1 MNSIVI
7 GSGFGGI
14 AAALRLKAKGH
25 KVKLIEKHPD
35 LGGRARVFK
44 RNGFIYDAGPTVITA
59 PYLINELFEL
69 FNKDPKNYI
78 ELTPLKIWYQ
88 FIFEDKTKFN
98 YSGDEIEMK
107 DQIEKLSK
115 EDVNGYEKLVNFT
128 KKIFDKGFL
137 ELADVPF
144 DKPFVMMQQLPALL
158 KLKSY
163 KSVYSLVSSY
173 IKNEKLRRMLSMHP
187 LLVGGNPFTTTSIY
201 GLILYL
207 EKKWGIHYSVGG
219 TGNIIKGFEKLM
231 NEVGIEIIKNTEVT
245 EIITKNNKISGVKLN
260 NENEIDAD
268 NVVCN
273 ADPPAFYEKMLS
285 KSNENSMLFNW
296 KKNRMEYS
304 MGLFVYYFGTKKIY
318 ENVEH
323 HTIKFGNKYEE
334 HLDDIFNKKKLNN
347 ENEIGADNV
356 VCNADPPAFYE
367 KMLSKSNESSMLFNW
382 KKNRMEYSMGLF
394 VYYFG
399 TKKIY
404 ENVEHHTIKFGNKY
418 KEHLDDI
425 FDKKKLNNDISYYLH
440 RPTATDKTMA
450 PEGNDCFYVLV
461 PVPNNQSKINWETEG
476 EKMKNLVI
484 EKMEKDLMPD
494 LKNNIVEDFYLTPDY
509 FEKELNTKFGSGFS
523 IQPKFT
529 QSAYFRFH
537 NKSEIY
543 DGLYFVGAGTH
554 PGAGVPGVLSSAKV
568 LDKLF

>member
-25 KVKLIEKHPD
+25 KVTLIEKHQD
-35 LGGRARVFK
+35 LGGRARVFRK
-44 RNGFIYDAGPTVITA
+44 NGFIFDGGPTVITA

-69 FNKDPKNYI
+69 FKKDPADYI
-78 ELTPLKIWYQ
+78 KLSPLKIWYQ
-88 FIFEDKTKFN
+88 FIFEDKSRFN
-98 YSGDEIEMK
+98 YSGNEMEMK
-107 DQIEKLSK
+107 NQIEKISK
-115 EDVNGYEKLVNFT
+115 EDVRGYEKLVNFT
-128 KKIFDKGFL
+128 KKIFNKGFT
-137 ELADVPF
+137 ELADVSF
-144 DKPFVMMQQLPALL
+144 DKPFIMMQQLPSLL

-207 EKKWGIHYSVGG
+207 EKKWGIHYSMGG
-219 TGNIIKGFEKLM
+219 TGNIINGFEKLM
-231 NEVGIEIIKNTEVT
+231 KEVGIKVLKNSEVT
-245 EIITKNNKISGVKLN
+245 KIISNNNKITGVQIN
-260 NENEIDAD
+260 NQINIDTD
-268 NVVCN
+268 NVICN
-273 ADPPAFYEKMLS
+273 ADPPAVYEKLL
-285 KSNENSMLFNW
+285 NANTNNSFLFKW

-318 ENVEH
+318 NNIEH
-323 HTIKFGNKYEE
+323 HTIKFG
-334 HLDDIFNKKKLNN
+334 I
-347 ENEIGADNV
+347 
-356 VCNADPPAFYE
+356 
-367 KMLSKSNESSMLFNW
+367 
-382 KKNRMEYSMGLF
+382 
-394 VYYFG
+394 
-399 TKKIY
+399 
-404 ENVEHHTIKFGNKY
+404 KY

-440 RPTATDKTMA
+440 RPSATDKSMA

-461 PVPNNQSKINWETEG
+461 PVPNNQSGIDWNLEG

-484 EKMEKDLMPD
+484 DKMEKDLMPN
-494 LKNNIVEDFYLTPDY
+494 LKENIIEDFYLTPNY
-509 FEKELNTKFGSGFS
+509 FENDLNTKFGSGFS

-568 LDKLF
+568 LDKIL

>member
-25 KVKLIEKHPD
+25 QVKLIEKQPD

-44 RNGFIYDAGPTVITA
+44 KNGFTFDGGPTVITA

-69 FNKDPKNYI
+69 FQKDPKNYI
-78 ELTPLKIWYQ
+78 KLSPLKIWYQ
-88 FIFEDKTKFN
+88 FIFEDKSKFN
-98 YSGDEIEMK
+98 YSGDEASMIK
-107 DQIEKLSK
+107 QIEVINKD
-115 EDVNGYEKLVNFT
+115 DVKGYQKLVEFT
-128 KKIFDKGFL
+128 KKIFDKGFT
-137 ELADVPF
+137 ELTDVPF
-144 DKPFVMMQQLPALL
+144 NKPLVMIQQLPALI
-158 KLKSY
+158 KLRSY
-163 KSVYSLVSSY
+163 KSVYSLVSSF

-207 EKKWGIHYSVGG
+207 EKKWGIHYSMGG
-219 TGNIIKGFEKLM
+219 TGNIIKGLEKLM
-231 NEVGIEIIKNTEVT
+231 YEEGIQVIKNSEVT
-245 EIITKNNKISGVKLN
+245 EIISENNKIIGIRLN
-260 NENEIDAD
+260 D
-268 NVVCN
+268 NDIIETKNVICN
-273 ADPPAFYEKMLS
+273 ADPPAFYEKMLKNNDKGS
-285 KSNENSMLFNW
+285 FIFNW
-296 KKNRMEYS
+296 KKKRMEYS

-318 ENVEH
+318 Q
-323 HTIKFGNKYEE
+323 
-334 HLDDIFNKKKLNN
+334 
-347 ENEIGADNV
+347 
-356 VCNADPPAFYE
+356 
-367 KMLSKSNESSMLFNW
+367 
-382 KKNRMEYSMGLF
+382 
-394 VYYFG
+394 
-399 TKKIY
+399 
-404 ENVEHHTIKFGNKY
+404 NVEHHTIKFGNKY
-418 KEHLDDI
+418 KEHLEDI
-425 FDKKKLNNDISYYLH
+425 FNNKKLNNDISYYLH
-440 RPTATDKTMA
+440 RPSATDKTMA

-461 PVPNNQSKINWETEG
+461 PVPNNQSGINWHMEG

-484 EKMEKDLMPD
+484 DKMEKDLMPN
-494 LKNNIVEDFYLTPDY
+494 LKENIIADFYLTPDY

-568 LDKLF
+568 LDKLL

>member
-25 KVKLIEKHPD
+25 QVKLIEKHPD

-44 RNGFIYDAGPTVITA
+44 KNGFIFDGGPTVITA

-69 FNKDPKNYI
+69 FKKDPKNYI
-78 ELTPLKIWYQ
+78 ELSPLKIWYQ
-88 FIFEDKTKFN
+88 FIFEDKSKFN
-98 YSGDEIEMK
+98 YSGDEANMVK
-107 DQIEKLSK
+107 QIEDISK
-115 EDVNGYEKLVNFT
+115 DDVEGYQKLVSFT
-128 KKIFDKGFL
+128 KKIFDKGFT

-163 KSVYSLVSSY
+163 KSVYSLVSSF

-207 EKKWGIHYSVGG
+207 EKKWGIHYSMGG
-219 TGNIIKGFEKLM
+219 TGNIIKGLEKLM
-231 NEVGIEIIKNTEVT
+231 LEEGIEIIKNSEVT
-245 EIITKNNKISGVKLN
+245 EIISKSNKITGIKLN
-260 NENEIDAD
+260 DQEIIEAE

-273 ADPPAFYEKMLS
+273 ADPPAFYEKMLKKNGQGS
-285 KSNENSMLFNW
+285 FIFNW
-296 KKNRMEYS
+296 KKKRMEYS
-304 MGLFVYYFGTKKIY
+304 MGLFVYYFGTKKVY
-318 ENVEH
+318 E
-323 HTIKFGNKYEE
+323 
-334 HLDDIFNKKKLNN
+334 DI
-347 ENEIGADNV
+347 
-356 VCNADPPAFYE
+356 
-367 KMLSKSNESSMLFNW
+367 
-382 KKNRMEYSMGLF
+382 
-394 VYYFG
+394 
-399 TKKIY
+399 
-404 ENVEHHTIKFGNKY
+404 EHHTIKFGNKY
-418 KEHLDDI
+418 KEHLEDI
-425 FDKKKLNNDISYYLH
+425 FNNKKLNNDISYYLH
-440 RPTATDKTMA
+440 RPSATDKSMA

-461 PVPNNQSKINWETEG
+461 PVPNNQSKIDWRTEG
-476 EKMKNLVI
+476 ENMKNLVI
-484 EKMEKDLMPD
+484 DKMEKDLMPN
-494 LKNNIVEDFYLTPDY
+494 LRENIVADFYLTPDY

-568 LDKLF
+568 LDKLL

>member
-25 KVKLIEKHPD
+25 KVTLIEKHPD
-35 LGGRARVFK
+35 LGGRARVFRK
-44 RNGFIYDAGPTVITA
+44 NGFIFDGGPTVITA

-69 FNKDPKNYI
+69 FKKNPKDYI
-78 ELTPLKIWYQ
+78 KLSPLKVWYQ
-88 FIFEDKTKFN
+88 FVFEDKSKFN
-98 YSGDEIEMK
+98 YSGNENEMK
-107 DQIEKLSK
+107 AQIKELNK
-115 EDVNGYEKLVNFT
+115 EDVEGYEKLVSFT
-128 KKIFDKGFL
+128 KKIFDKGFT
-137 ELADVPF
+137 ELADIPF
-144 DKPFVMMQQLPALL
+144 DKPFVMMQQLPSLL

-207 EKKWGIHYSVGG
+207 EKKWGIHYSMGG

-231 NEVGIEIIKNTEVT
+231 NEVGIKVIKGNEVT
-245 EIITKNNKISGVKLN
+245 KILSKNNKITSIQLDN
-260 NENEIDAD
+260 HDYIDTD
-268 NVVCN
+268 NVICN
-273 ADPPAFYEKMLS
+273 ADPPAVYEKLLDE
-285 KSNENSMLFNW
+285 KNNNSLLFKW
-296 KKNRMEYS
+296 KKKRMEYS

-318 ENVEH
+318 DNVEH
-323 HTIKFGNKYEE
+323 HTIKFG
-334 HLDDIFNKKKLNN
+334 
-347 ENEIGADNV
+347 
-356 VCNADPPAFYE
+356 
-367 KMLSKSNESSMLFNW
+367 S
-382 KKNRMEYSMGLF
+382 
-394 VYYFG
+394 
-399 TKKIY
+399 
-404 ENVEHHTIKFGNKY
+404 KY

-440 RPTATDKTMA
+440 RPSATDRSMA

-461 PVPNNQSKINWETEG
+461 PVPNNQSGIDWSIEG
-476 EKMKNLVI
+476 DKMKKLI
-484 EKMEKDLMPD
+484 IDKMENDLMPN
-494 LKNNIVEDFYLTPDY
+494 LRNNIVEDFYLTPDY
-509 FEKELNTKFGSGFS
+509 FEKDLNTKFGSGFS

-568 LDKLF
+568 LDKIL

>member
-25 KVKLIEKHPD
+25 KVTLIEKHPD
-35 LGGRARVFK
+35 LGGRARVFRK
-44 RNGFIYDAGPTVITA
+44 NGFIFDGGPTVITA

-69 FNKDPKNYI
+69 FKKDPKDYI
-78 ELTPLKIWYQ
+78 KLSPLKVWYQ
-88 FIFEDKTKFN
+88 FVFEDKSKFN
-98 YSGDEIEMK
+98 YSGNENEMK
-107 DQIEKLSK
+107 AQIEELNK
-115 EDVNGYEKLVNFT
+115 EDVKGYEKLVSFT
-128 KKIFDKGFL
+128 KKIFDKGFT
-137 ELADVPF
+137 ELADIPF
-144 DKPFVMMQQLPALL
+144 DKPFVMMQQLPSLL

-207 EKKWGIHYSVGG
+207 EKKWGIHYSMGG

-231 NEVGIEIIKNTEVT
+231 NEVGIKVIKGNEVT
-245 EIITKNNKISGVKLN
+245 KILSKNNKITGIQLDN
-260 NENEIDAD
+260 HDYIDAD
-268 NVVCN
+268 NVICN
-273 ADPPAFYEKMLS
+273 ADPPAVYEKLLDE
-285 KSNENSMLFNW
+285 KNDNSFLFKW
-296 KKNRMEYS
+296 KKKRMEYS

-318 ENVEH
+318 DNVEH
-323 HTIKFGNKYEE
+323 HTIKFG
-334 HLDDIFNKKKLNN
+334 
-347 ENEIGADNV
+347 
-356 VCNADPPAFYE
+356 
-367 KMLSKSNESSMLFNW
+367 S
-382 KKNRMEYSMGLF
+382 
-394 VYYFG
+394 
-399 TKKIY
+399 
-404 ENVEHHTIKFGNKY
+404 KY

-440 RPTATDKTMA
+440 RPSATDKSMA

-461 PVPNNQSKINWETEG
+461 PVPNNQSGIDWSIEG
-476 EKMKNLVI
+476 DKMKKLI
-484 EKMEKDLMPD
+484 IDKMENDLMPN
-494 LKNNIVEDFYLTPDY
+494 LRNNIVEDFYLTPDY
-509 FEKELNTKFGSGFS
+509 FEKDLNTKFGSGFS

-568 LDKLF
+568 LDKIL

>member
-14 AAALRLKAKGH
+14 AAALRLRAKGH
-25 KVKLIEKHPD
+25 EVTIIEKHPD
-35 LGGRARVFK
+35 LGGRARVFRK
-44 RNGFIYDAGPTVITA
+44 NGFIFDGGPTVITA
-59 PYLINELFEL
+59 PYLINELFDL
-69 FNKDPKNYI
+69 FKKDPKDYI
-78 ELTPLKIWYQ
+78 KLTPLKIWYQ

-98 YSGDEIEMK
+98 YSGNELEMK
-107 DQIEKLSK
+107 NQIRNINV
-115 EDVNGYEKLVNFT
+115 EDVKGYEKLVNFT
-128 KKIFDKGFL
+128 KKIFDKGFT

-173 IKNEKLRRMLSMHP
+173 IQSEKLRRMLSMHP
-187 LLVGGNPFTTTSIY
+187 LLVGGNPFSTTSIY

-207 EKKWGIHYSVGG
+207 EKKWGIHYSMGG
-219 TGNIIKGFEKLM
+219 TGNIIKGYEKLM
-231 NEVGIEIIKNTEVT
+231 KEVGIKILKESEVT
-245 EIITKNNKISGVKLN
+245 KIISKNNKITGVQIN
-260 NENEIDAD
+260 NQTDIDTD
-268 NVVCN
+268 NIICN
-273 ADPPAFYEKMLS
+273 ADPPAVYEKLLNQNN
-285 KSNENSMLFNW
+285 KNSFLFNW

-323 HTIKFGNKYEE
+323 HTIKFG
-334 HLDDIFNKKKLNN
+334 D
-347 ENEIGADNV
+347 
-356 VCNADPPAFYE
+356 
-367 KMLSKSNESSMLFNW
+367 
-382 KKNRMEYSMGLF
+382 
-394 VYYFG
+394 
-399 TKKIY
+399 
-404 ENVEHHTIKFGNKY
+404 KY

-440 RPTATDKTMA
+440 RPTATDKSMA

-461 PVPNNQSKINWETEG
+461 PVPNNQSNINWNTEG
-476 EKMKNLVI
+476 EKMKKLVI
-484 EKMEKDLMPD
+484 EKMEKDLMPN
-494 LKNNIVEDFYLTPDY
+494 LKENIVEDFYLTPDY
-509 FEKELNTKFGSGFS
+509 FEKDLNTKFGSGFS

-537 NKSEIY
+537 NKSEVY

-568 LDKLF
+568 LDKII

>member
-25 KVKLIEKHPD
+25 KVTLIEKHPD

-44 RNGFIYDAGPTVITA
+44 RNGFTFDGGPTVITA

-69 FNKDPKNYI
+69 FQKDPKDYI
-78 ELTPLKIWYQ
+78 KLSPLKVWYQ
-88 FIFEDKTKFN
+88 FIFEDKSKFN
-98 YSGDEIEMK
+98 YSGNENEMK
-107 DQIEKLSK
+107 TQIQELNK
-115 EDVNGYEKLVNFT
+115 EDVKGYKKLVSFT
-128 KKIFDKGFL
+128 KKIFDKGFT

-144 DKPFVMMQQLPALL
+144 DKPFVMIQQLPALL

-163 KSVYSLVSSY
+163 KSIYSLVSSY

-207 EKKWGIHYSVGG
+207 EKKWGIHYSMGG

-231 NEVGIEIIKNTEVT
+231 NEVGIKIIKGNEVT
-245 EIITKNNKISGVKLN
+245 KIISYNNKITGVQIDN
-260 NENEIDAD
+260 NNIIDVD
-268 NVVCN
+268 NVICN
-273 ADPPAFYEKMLS
+273 ADPPAVYEKLLDGN
-285 KSNENSMLFNW
+285 SNNSFLFKW
-296 KKNRMEYS
+296 KK
-304 MGLFVYYFGTKKIY
+304 K
-318 ENVEH
+318 
-323 HTIKFGNKYEE
+323 
-334 HLDDIFNKKKLNN
+334 
-347 ENEIGADNV
+347 
-356 VCNADPPAFYE
+356 
-367 KMLSKSNESSMLFNW
+367 
-382 KKNRMEYSMGLF
+382 RMEYSMGLF

-425 FDKKKLNNDISYYLH
+425 FNKKKLNEDISYYLH
-440 RPTATDKTMA
+440 RPSATDKSMA

-461 PVPNNQSKINWETEG
+461 PVPNNQSGIDWNMEG
-476 EKMKNLVI
+476 EKMKKLI
-484 EKMEKDLMPD
+484 IDKMEKDLMPN
-494 LKNNIVEDFYLTPDY
+494 LKDNIIEDFYLTPDY

-543 DGLYFVGAGTH
+543 NGLYFVGAGTH

-568 LDKLF
+568 LEKIL

>member
-1 MNSIVI
+1 MNSIVV

-25 KVKLIEKHPD
+25 QVTLVEKHPD

-44 RNGFIYDAGPTVITA
+44 KNGFTYDGGPTVITA
-59 PYLINELFEL
+59 PYLIDELFKL
-69 FNKDPKNYI
+69 IKKDSKNYI
-78 ELTPLKIWYQ
+78 ELSPLKIWYQ
-88 FIFEDKTKFN
+88 FIFEDNSKFN
-98 YSGDEIEMK
+98 YSGDETEMK
-107 DQIEKLSK
+107 NQIAEISK
-115 EDVNGYEKLVNFT
+115 DDVEGYEKLVSFT

-144 DKPFVMMQQLPALL
+144 DKPFFMMRQLPSLL

-207 EKKWGIHYSVGG
+207 EKKWGIHYSMGG

-231 NEVGIEIIKNTEVT
+231 NEVDIKIIKGHEV
-245 EIITKNNKISGVKLN
+245 EKIISNGNKITGVRLDN
-260 NENEIDAD
+260 DTNILAD
-268 NVVCN
+268 NVICN
-273 ADPPAFYEKMLS
+273 ADPPAVYEKLLNGNS
-285 KSNENSMLFNW
+285 KNSIMFKW
-296 KKNRMEYS
+296 KRERMEYS
-304 MGLFVYYFGTKKIY
+304 MGLFVYYFGTKKTY
-318 ENVEH
+318 Q
-323 HTIKFGNKYEE
+323 
-334 HLDDIFNKKKLNN
+334 
-347 ENEIGADNV
+347 
-356 VCNADPPAFYE
+356 
-367 KMLSKSNESSMLFNW
+367 
-382 KKNRMEYSMGLF
+382 
-394 VYYFG
+394 
-399 TKKIY
+399 
-404 ENVEHHTIKFGNKY
+404 NVEHHTIKFGNKY

-425 FDKKKLNNDISYYLH
+425 FENKKLNDDISYYLH
-440 RPTATDKTMA
+440 RPSATDKTMA
-450 PEGNDCFYVLV
+450 PAGQDCFYVLV
-461 PVPNNQSKINWETEG
+461 PVPNNQSEINWSVQG

-484 EKMEKDLMPD
+484 EKMEKDLMPN
-494 LKNNIVEDFYLTPDY
+494 LRENIVEDFYLTPDY
-509 FEKELNTKFGSGFS
+509 FEKDLNTKYGSGFS

-537 NKSEIY
+537 NKSEMY

-568 LDKLF
+568 LDKIL